1 MAQVINKTKG
11 FGSIPRDLVYDN
23 ELSDR
28 ARFLYIFMACKPE
41 GWEFF
46 QDSMCAELGYSK
58 DTLRK
63 YLNELVQRG
72 WIVEE
77 GQQNTNGKFGAN
89 VYTIEVKIDGVEKLP
104 CGKNTDTVKN
114 RNGKNHTQ
122 INIDNKEIN
131 SNKEI
136 NKNNNNKRETVSD
149 LFPEN
154 NEELKF
160 NNWFTESFPTLAKNK
175 RPLKFKTYI
184 SLLAKYPK
192 NDIILKLN
200 EMEAKNEFNRKY
212 SDVGRTLW
220 VWLERDYDKAKQRII
235 NNKTLAK

>member
-46 QDSMCAELGYSK
+46 QDSMCSELGYSK
-58 DTLRK
+58 GTLRK

-77 GQQNTNGKFGAN
+77 GQENTNGKFGAN
-89 VYTIEVKIDGVEKLP
+89 VYTIEVQIDGCEKLP
-104 CGKNTDTVKN
+104 CNKNTDTVKN
-114 RNGKNHTQ
+114 RHGKNHTHK
-122 INIDNKEIN
+122 NIENKEIN
-131 SNKEI
+131 SKEEI
-136 NKNNNNKRETVSD
+136 NKNNNKKETVSD

-220 VWLERDYDKAKQRII
+220 VWLERDYDKAKQRTT

>member
-58 DTLRK
+58 GTLRK
-63 YLNELVQRG
+63 YMNELVQRG
-72 WIVEE
+72 WIVED
-77 GQQNTNGKFGAN
+77 GQENTNGKFGAN
-89 VYTIEVKIDGVEKLP
+89 VYTIEVKIDSIEKLP
-104 CGKNTDTVKN
+104 YNKNTDTVKN
-114 RNGKNHTQ
+114 RHGKNVTHK
-122 INIDNKEIN
+122 NIDNKEIN
-131 SNKEI
+131 SKEEI
-136 NKNNNNKRETVSD
+136 NKNNNKRETVSD

-160 NNWFTESFPTLAKNK
+160 NNWFNESFPTLAKNK

-220 VWLERDYDKAKQRII
+220 VWLERDYDKAKQRTT

>member
-46 QDSMCAELGYSK
+46 QENMTKELGYGK

-72 WIVEE
+72 WIIEE
-77 GQQNTNGKFGAN
+77 GQQNNNGKFGAN
-89 VYTIEVKIDGVEKLP
+89 VYTIEVKNDNIDDAP
-104 CGKNTDTVKN
+104 CRKNSDTVKN
-114 RNGKNHTQ
+114 RYGKNPTHKD
-122 INIDNKEIN
+122 IDNKEIK
-131 SNKEI
+131 NKEEI
-136 NKNNNNKRETVSD
+136 NKNNNKKETVSD

-220 VWLERDYDKAKQRII
+220 VWLERDYDKAKQRTT

>member
-77 GQQNTNGKFGAN
+77 GQQNTNGKFGAK
-89 VYTIEVKIDGVEKLP
+89 VYTIEVKIDGVGNLP

-131 SNKEI
+131 SKEEI
-136 NKNNNNKRETVSD
+136 NKNNNKKETVSD

-220 VWLERDYDKAKQRII
+220 VWLERDYDKAKQRTT

>member
-58 DTLRK
+58 GTLRK
-63 YLNELVQRG
+63 YMNELVQRG

-77 GQQNTNGKFGAN
+77 GQENTNGKFGAN
-89 VYTIEVKIDGVEKLP
+89 VYTIEVKIDSIEKLP
-104 CGKNTDTVKN
+104 YNKNTDTVKN
-114 RNGKNHTQ
+114 RHGKNVTQ

-131 SNKEI
+131 SKEEI
-136 NKNNNNKRETVSD
+136 NKNNNKKETVSD

-192 NDIILKLN
+192 NDILLKLN

-220 VWLERDYDKAKQRII
+220 VWLERDYDKAKQRTT